1 MRNTSHQKLNRRKR
15 RIARN
20 LVRRK
25 RRIARNLVRRKRRI
39 ARRLARRRGGH
50 SNGRPVLSARNIH
63 YEVADRALGM
73 GCGGIGVVHQLA
85 HQTGLVDAID
95 DKVKVLKVHLPYRE
109 SDHVLNI
116 SYNVLAGGKCLDHL
130 ELLRNDEG
138 YLNALGASRIPDPT
152 TAGDFCRRFE
162 SEQQLLTLMEAVN
175 DVRLKVW
182 KQQDASFFEQAILDA
197 DGTIAPTTGECKE
210 GMNISHN
217 GIWGFHPLIVSLANT
232 KEPLY
237 LLNRPGNRP
246 SHERADEYLDK
257 AIGRCREAG
266 FKHVLVRGDT
276 DFMQTWKLDEWDKSG
291 DVTFIFGADARKE
304 MIARAE
310 KLNPADW
317 RRLERPAKYQH
328 KTDPPELRARP
339 DNIKEQ
345 VVVER
350 GYKNLVL
357 QYEDVAEFT
366 HRPDLC
372 KQAYRMIALRKKI
385 SVEKGQEKLFDEY
398 RYFFYITNDRTRS
411 PEEIVFLANDRC
423 DQENLIAQLKDT
435 GTGSMRN
442 PLDNLYSN
450 WAYMV
455 ISSLAWT
462 LKAWCGLLLPAA
474 PGPHHKTHKQQG
486 RSIVKMEFATFV
498 NSLMRLPCQI
508 IKSGRRIIYRLMS
521 WNPWISPLL
530 RLSEQM
536 RHPLR
541 C

>member
-1 MRNTSHQKLNRRKR
+1 MRDTTQQKLARRKR
-15 RIARN
+15 RI
-20 LVRRK
+20 L
-25 RRIARNLVRRKRRI
+25 
-39 ARRLARRRGGH
+39 RRLARRGNSAGD
-50 SNGRPVLSARNIH
+50 RPVLSARNIH
-63 YEVADRALGM
+63 YVVADRVLGL
-73 GCGGIGVVHQLA
+73 GCGGIGVIHQLA
-85 HQTGLVDAID
+85 RRTGLVDAID
-95 DKVKVLKVHLPYRE
+95 QRVQVLKVHLPYQE

-116 SYNVLAGGKCLDHL
+116 AYNVLAGGKCLENL
-130 ELLRNDEG
+130 ELLRNDEA
-138 YLNALGASRIPDPT
+138 YLNALGASRVPDPT

-162 SEQQLLTLMEAVN
+162 SEEQILTLMEAVN

-197 DGTIAPTTGECKE
+197 DGILAPTTGECKA
-210 GMNISHN
+210 GMDIGYN
-217 GIWGFHPLIVSLANT
+217 GMWGFHPLLVSLANT
-232 KEPLY
+232 KETLY
-237 LLNRPGNRP
+237 LLNRSGNRP

-257 AIGRCREAG
+257 AVNLCRRGG
-266 FKHVLVRGDT
+266 FKSILLRGDT

-291 DVTFIFGADARKE
+291 DVTFIFGADTRKE

-310 KLNPADW
+310 QLSPADW
-317 RRLERPAKYQH
+317 RRLERPPKYQH

-339 DNIKEQ
+339 RNIKQQ
-345 VVVER
+345 VVVQR
-350 GYKNLVL
+350 KYKNLVL
-357 QYEDVAEFT
+357 QWEDVAEFT

-372 KQAYRMIALRKKI
+372 GRAYRMIALRKKI
-385 SVEKGQEKLFDEY
+385 SVEKGQEKLFEEY
-398 RYFFYITNDRTRS
+398 RYFFYITNDRTS
-411 PEEIVFLANDRC
+411 TAEDIVYSANDRC

-442 PLDNLYSN
+442 PLDNLFSN

-474 PGPHHKTHKQQG
+474 PGRHHKARKQQG
-486 RSIVKMEFATFV
+486 KSIVKMEFATFV

-508 IKSGRRIIYRLMS
+508 ITSGRRIIYRLMS
-521 WNPWISPLL
+521 WNPWVSPLL
-530 RLSEQM
+530 RLSRHM

>member
-1 MRNTSHQKLNRRKR
+1 
-15 RIARN
+15 
-20 LVRRK
+20 
-25 RRIARNLVRRKRRI
+25 
-39 ARRLARRRGGH
+39 
-50 SNGRPVLSARNIH
+50 
-63 YEVADRALGM
+63 M

-398 RYFFYITNDRTRS
+398 RYFFYITNDRTK
-411 PEEIVFLANDRC
+411 P
-423 DQENLIAQLKDT
+423 QECN
-435 GTGSMRN
+435 
-442 PLDNLYSN
+442 
-450 WAYMV
+450 
-455 ISSLAWT
+455 T
-462 LKAWCGLLLPAA
+462 L
-474 PGPHHKTHKQQG
+474 
-486 RSIVKMEFATFV
+486 SV
-498 NSLMRLPCQI
+498 NSTVRFDLLFSRPSHDEPEGRVMGRAGDAGYAPAWFMLKYAFPCVSQVSCNSISWAPISRSHEARLGNTPTTLVRFFNRFMMF
-508 IKSGRRIIYRLMS
+508 SSRFVLAS
-521 WNPWISPLL
+521 FL
-530 RLSEQM
+530 R
-536 RHPLR
+536 
-541 C
+541 

>member
-1 MRNTSHQKLNRRKR
+1 VRNTTHQKL
-15 RIARN
+15 A
-20 LVRRK
+20 
-25 RRIARNLVRRKRRI
+25 RRKRRI
-39 ARRLARRRGGH
+39 ARRLARRCGH
-50 SNGRPVLSARNIH
+50 SGDGPVFSARNIH

-73 GCGGIGVVHQLA
+73 ACGGIGVIHQVA
-85 HQTGLVDAID
+85 RQSGLVGAID
-95 DKVKVLKVHLPYRE
+95 KHVHVLKVHLPYQE

-116 SYNVLAGGKCLDHL
+116 AYNVLAGGSCLDHL
-130 ELLRNDEG
+130 ELLRNNEG
-138 YLNALGASRIPDPT
+138 YLNAVGASRIPDPT

-162 SEQQLLTLMEAVN
+162 SEAPILTLMEAVN
-175 DVRLKVW
+175 EVRLKIW
-182 KQQDASFFEQAILDA
+182 KQQGPAFFEQAIVDV
-197 DGTIAPTTGECKE
+197 DGTIAPTTGECKV
-210 GMNISHN
+210 GMNISYN
-217 GIWGFHPLIVSLANT
+217 GLWGFHPLVVSLANT

-257 AIGRCREAG
+257 AVDLCRGAG
-266 FKHVLVRGDT
+266 FKSILLRGDT
-276 DFMQTWKLDEWDKSG
+276 DFMQTWKLDEWDQSG
-291 DVTFIFGADARKE
+291 YVTFIFGADARKE

-310 KLNPADW
+310 QLSPADW

-339 DNIKEQ
+339 DNVKEQ

-357 QYEDVAEFT
+357 QWEDVAEFR
-366 HRPDLC
+366 HQPDLC

-385 SVEKGQEKLFDEY
+385 SVEKGQEKLFGLPDPVNNY
-398 RYFFYITNDRTRS
+398 
-411 PEEIVFLANDRC
+411 EIVFLANDRC

-455 ISSLAWT
+455 MSSLAWT

-486 RSIVKMEFATFV
+486 KSIVKMEFATFV

-508 IKSGRRIIYRLMS
+508 LKSGRRIIYRLMS

>member
-1 MRNTSHQKLNRRKR
+1 VRNNTHQKLQ
-15 RIARN
+15 
-20 LVRRK
+20 
-25 RRIARNLVRRKRRI
+25 RRKRRI
-39 ARRLARRRGGH
+39 ARRLARRGGK
-50 SNGRPVLSARNIH
+50 SGDRPVFSAGNIH
-63 YEVADRALGM
+63 YEVADRALGL
-73 GCGGIGVVHQLA
+73 GCGGIGVIHQVA
-85 HQTGLVDAID
+85 RQTGLIDAID
-95 DKVKVLKVHLPYRE
+95 KQVQVLKVHLPYQE

-116 SYNVLAGGKCLDHL
+116 AYNVLAGGKCLDHL
-130 ELLRNDEG
+130 ELLRNDEA
-138 YLNALGASRIPDPT
+138 YLNAVGASRIPDPT

-162 SEQQLLTLMEAVN
+162 NESQLLALMEAVN
-175 DVRLKVW
+175 DVRLRVW
-182 KQQDASFFEQAILDA
+182 KQQDEAFFEQAVLDA
-197 DGTIAPTTGECKE
+197 DGILAPTTGQCKA
-210 GMNISHN
+210 GMNIGYN
-217 GIWGFHPLIVSLANT
+217 GMWGFHPLLISLANT

-237 LLNRPGNRP
+237 LLNRSGNRP

-257 AIGRCREAG
+257 AIGRCRAAG
-266 FKHVLVRGDT
+266 FKHVLARGDT
-276 DFMQTWKLDEWDKSG
+276 DFMQTWKLDEWDQSG

-310 KLNPADW
+310 QVSPADW
-317 RRLERPAKYQH
+317 RRLERPPKYQH
-328 KTDPPELRARP
+328 KTDPPQTRARP
-339 DNIKEQ
+339 ENIKEQ

-350 GYKNLVL
+350 QYKNLVL
-357 QYEDVAEFT
+357 QWEDVAEFQ

-385 SVEKGQEKLFDEY
+385 SVEKGQEKLFEEY
-398 RYFFYITNDRTRS
+398 RYFFYITNDATS
-411 PEEIVFLANDRC
+411 TAEEIVFSANDRC

-442 PLDNLYSN
+442 PLDNLFSN

-462 LKAWCGLLLPAA
+462 LKAWCGLLLPAT
-474 PGPHHKTHKQQG
+474 PGRHHQTHKQQG

-521 WNPWISPLL
+521 WNPWVSPLL
-530 RLSEQM
+530 RLSQQM
-536 RHPLR
+536 HHPLR

>member
-1 MRNTSHQKLNRRKR
+1 VRNTTHQKL
-15 RIARN
+15 A
-20 LVRRK
+20 
-25 RRIARNLVRRKRRI
+25 RRKRRI
-39 ARRLARRRGGH
+39 ARRLARRGGH
-50 SNGRPVLSARNIH
+50 SGDRPVLSARNIH
-63 YEVADRALGM
+63 YQVSDRAPGL
-73 GCGGIGVVHQLA
+73 GCGGIGVIHQLA
-85 HQTGLVDAID
+85 RQTGLIDAID
-95 DKVKVLKVHLPYRE
+95 DKVRVLKVHLPYQE

-116 SYNVLAGGKCLDHL
+116 AYNVLAGGKCLENL
-130 ELLRNDEG
+130 ELLRNDEA

-162 SEQQLLTLMEAVN
+162 GEEQILTLMESVN

-197 DGTIAPTTGECKE
+197 DGILAPTTGECKA
-210 GMNISHN
+210 GMNIGYN
-217 GIWGFHPLIVSLANT
+217 GMWGFHPLLVSLANT
-232 KEPLY
+232 KEILY

-257 AIGRCREAG
+257 AVTLCRRGG
-266 FKHVLVRGDT
+266 FQSILLRGDT

-304 MIARAE
+304 MIARSE
-310 KLNPADW
+310 QLSPADW
-317 RRLERPAKYQH
+317 RRLERPPKHQH
-328 KTDPPELRARP
+328 KTDPPELRTRP

-350 GYKNLVL
+350 KYKTLVL
-357 QYEDVAEFT
+357 QWEDVAEFQ

-385 SVEKGQEKLFDEY
+385 SVEKGQEKRFEEY
-398 RYFFYITNDRTRS
+398 RYFFYITNDKTRTA
-411 PEEIVFLANDRC
+411 EQIVFSANDRC

-442 PLDNLYSN
+442 PLDNLFSN

-474 PGPHHKTHKQQG
+474 PGRHHKTHRQQG
-486 RSIVKMEFATFV
+486 KSIVRMEFATFV

-508 IKSGRRIIYRLMS
+508 AKTGRRIIFRLMS
-521 WNPWISPLL
+521 WNPWVSPLL
-530 RLSEQM
+530 RLSQQM

>member
-1 MRNTSHQKLNRRKR
+1 VRNTTHQKL
-15 RIARN
+15 A
-20 LVRRK
+20 
-25 RRIARNLVRRKRRI
+25 RRKRRI
-39 ARRLARRRGGH
+39 ARRLARRCGH
-50 SNGRPVLSARNIH
+50 SGDGPVFSARNIH

-73 GCGGIGVVHQLA
+73 ACGGIGVIHQVA
-85 HQTGLVDAID
+85 RQSGLVGAID
-95 DKVKVLKVHLPYRE
+95 KHVHVLKVHLPYQE

-116 SYNVLAGGKCLDHL
+116 AYNVLAGGSCLDHL
-130 ELLRNDEG
+130 ELLRNNEG
-138 YLNALGASRIPDPT
+138 YLNAVGASRIPDPT

-162 SEQQLLTLMEAVN
+162 SEAPILTLMEAVN
-175 DVRLKVW
+175 EVRLKIW
-182 KQQDASFFEQAILDA
+182 KQQGPAFFEQAIVDV
-197 DGTIAPTTGECKE
+197 DGTIAPTTGECKV
-210 GMNISHN
+210 GMNISYN
-217 GIWGFHPLIVSLANT
+217 GLWGFHPLVVSLANT

-257 AIGRCREAG
+257 AVDLCRGAG
-266 FKHVLVRGDT
+266 FKSILLRGDT
-276 DFMQTWKLDEWDKSG
+276 DFMQTWKLDEWDQSG
-291 DVTFIFGADARKE
+291 YVTFIFGADARKE

-310 KLNPADW
+310 QLSPADW

-339 DNIKEQ
+339 DNVKEQ

-357 QYEDVAEFT
+357 QWEDVAEFR
-366 HRPDLC
+366 HQPDLC

-385 SVEKGQEKLFDEY
+385 SVEKGQEKLFEEY
-398 RYFFYITNDRTRS
+398 RYFFYITNDRDSTA
-411 PEEIVFLANDRC
+411 EEIVFLANDRC

-455 ISSLAWT
+455 MSSLAWT

-486 RSIVKMEFATFV
+486 KSIVKMEFATFV

-508 IKSGRRIIYRLMS
+508 LKSGRRIIYRLMS